1 MTTKDIE
8 RIFGLSN
15 YQPPRE
21 LKSDV
26 EILNHVANCYNMTK
40 LFEKE
45 SKNPIPEEGENLP

>member
-21 LKSDV
+21 LESDV

-40 LFEKE
+40 LFEEE
-45 SKNPIPEEGENLP
+45 SKNHIPEEGENLP